1 MAATSQPSLGAVL
14 DQALLLPAHEQRQL
28 AEAMVALTGGAL
40 AHKGGPELADAAG
53 LDVHA
58 WLQSIRSSSP
68 WAQLQ
73 DIDASLEDVLAPED
87 EDVLRAARAA
97 LLAEHPQIAARNIVT
112 NLVVQQPLAFAAGGV
127 GLVLAVIAVGRG
139 LFRLVF

>member
-1 MAATSQPSLGAVL
+1 MSSASQPSLGAVL
-14 DQALLLPAHEQRQL
+14 DQAMLLPAHEQRQL
-28 AEAMVALTGGAL
+28 ADAMVALTGAAL
-40 AHKGGPELADAAG
+40 ALPEGPELSDAAG

-58 WLQSIRSSSP
+58 WLQSIRGSSP

-73 DIDASLEDVLAPED
+73 DIDASLEDDLTAED
-87 EDVLRAARAA
+87 EAALRAARAA
-97 LLAEHPQIAARNIVT
+97 LLAEHPQIAARNTVR
-112 NLVVQQPLAFAAGGV
+112 NLVVQQPLACAAGGA

>member
-1 MAATSQPSLGAVL
+1 MAAVDSKFIALG
-14 DQALLLPAHEQRQL
+14 
-28 AEAMVALTGGAL
+28 T
-40 AHKGGPELADAAG
+40 AAG
-53 LDVHA
+53 HRRIA
-58 WLQSIRSSSP
+58 GRR
-68 WAQLQ
+68 AG
-73 DIDASLEDVLAPED
+73 PED

-97 LLAEHPQIAARNIVT
+97 LLAEHPQIAARNTVT